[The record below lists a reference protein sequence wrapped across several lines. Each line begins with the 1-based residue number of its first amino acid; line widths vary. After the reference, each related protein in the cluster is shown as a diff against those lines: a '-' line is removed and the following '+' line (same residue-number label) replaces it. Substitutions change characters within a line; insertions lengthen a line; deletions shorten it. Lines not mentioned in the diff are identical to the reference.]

1 MKETNQLL
9 SNSIDHDKQ
18 MLSRLEQTI
27 GIVQQFFIAERATSL
42 ELDLVA
48 KQVRDC
54 HSGPLSYRK
63 K

>member
-54 HSGPLSYRK
+54 HSGPLSYSK

>member
-1 MKETNQLL
+1 LKETNQLL